1 MRIIVTGAARG
12 IGRAIALKL
21 ARDVQRS
28 GGRARLALVDL
39 AADASLAEVEARLAA
54 VPADARGFVADLA
67 DADAPGRVTRAAVD
81 WLGGLDGLVCNAGIV
96 HPKPL
101 LAVEAAEWDRVMN
114 VNARQVL
121 LMAQAAHAALA
132 RSRGAIV
139 AIASMSG
146 VEPHA
151 LNGSYS
157 AAKAAEIMLV
167 RQLAQEWG
175 PDGIR
180 ANVVSPGM
188 TRTSLSEELYRDPAT
203 KAARERIVPLR
214 RIADP
219 YADMAGCVAFLLSP
233 EARYVTGVNLV
244 ADGGVGGGILG
255 HLPGRGVSKR

>member
-39 AADASLAEVEARLAA
+39 AADASLAETEARLAT
-54 VPADARGFVADLA
+54 VPADAE
-67 DADAPGRVTRAAVD
+67 APARVTRAAVE

-96 HPKPL
+96 HPRPL
-101 LAVEAAEWDRVMN
+101 LDVDAGQWDRVMN

-121 LMAQAAHAALA
+121 LMAQAAQPALA

-203 KAARERIVPLR
+203 KAARERMVPLR

-219 YADMAGCVAFLLSP
+219 HADIAGCVAFLLSP